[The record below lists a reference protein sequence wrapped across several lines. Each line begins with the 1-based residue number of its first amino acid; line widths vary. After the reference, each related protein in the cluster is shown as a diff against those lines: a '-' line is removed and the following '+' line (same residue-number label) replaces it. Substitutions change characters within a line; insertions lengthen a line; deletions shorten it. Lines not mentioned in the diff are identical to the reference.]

1 MNVRQS
7 AALRRQR
14 GLVLLLI
21 VLSMLAIGGTLLLTG
36 FVGGKSAERRL
47 AEGASADQRLLFARD
62 ALLGYAVGNIS
73 DVGRPGQLPA
83 PDNLQDGNY
92 DGNQNY
98 LSCLDGTAVNG
109 LPVLTVAGSA
119 NFRCIGK
126 LPWRTLGISLDTV
139 DEFDATGNVPWYAVS
154 ANLSANNI
162 CLDQINPTTVSAAP
176 ISYVCGSTTA
186 PPFPWLKVCDQ
197 SGKLLSDRVAFVVI
211 VPGAPIETAGRIQV
225 RSGSPRPQ
233 PGDYLDAIPV
243 PAGWSALPAA
253 QRCTTYD
260 NAALSN
266 EFVTADTT
274 SAFNDRLLYV
284 TIDELMARVESRV
297 AQQVREAL
305 ITFAAN
311 PQIGRYPWLA
321 PVGNP
326 SSATDAFIA
335 AVNTNSGLVPFH
347 TQTQTTGQRFKTEVN
362 WTIGTTAANDTK
374 TPATNYTTTFLCFSG
389 TYRCRLR
396 TTPGSTVIPRTVTL
410 AQFANLKTSG
420 VVTPDVSCKYS
431 TLTTLNCDT
440 YTYTQTQVVS
450 YDVCRRT
457 PAGTNSAGDGSVC
470 GGGGYIY
477 YGTFSGIQ
485 TRTIILD
492 LTAIQASGPAPANG
506 LTISADASNFVRR
519 SLTTA
524 SMSGFGLLSATDSWV
539 PTSPGTAPFDQTSA
553 FPTGY
558 SSTDGNGIVVAS
570 NIRVYPELPAWYFA
584 HKWNEYIYAAYSPDA
599 SPAVGGTACSANCLS
614 AGARNGLN
622 AVVISAGKM
631 INSQNRY
638 AGTPTVDDFLETPN
652 NTGTTTRIFAE
663 QNANHTSTY
672 IDTVATIPR

>member
-211 VPGAPIETAGRIQV
+211 VPGAPIETTGRAQV

-233 PGDYLDAIPV
+233 PGDYLDAIPQ

-253 QRCTTYD
+253 QRCATYD

-305 ITFAAN
+305 AN
-311 PQIGRYPWLA
+311 YATAYGRYPWLA
-321 PVGNP
+321 PIGNP
-326 SSATDAFIA
+326 SSVTNAYLATSGTI
-335 AVNTNSGLVPFH
+335 SGLVPFH
-347 TQTQTTGQRFKTEVN
+347 TPALGQQFKTELT
-362 WTIGTTAANDTK
+362 WSIGASAASDSVVPATSSSPAFLCFGGAYQCRIRTTAAT
-374 TPATNYTTTFLCFSG
+374 AT
-389 TYRCRLR
+389 
-396 TTPGSTVIPRTVTL
+396 IPRTVTS
-410 AQFANLKTSG
+410 AQFQALKVSSVTTPSLLCSYTALTNL
-420 VVTPDVSCKYS
+420 SCDIYS
-431 TLTTLNCDT
+431 F
-440 YTYTQTQVVS
+440 TQTQSVS
-450 YDVCRRT
+450 YNVQRRICCGS
-457 PAGTNSAGDGSVC
+457 GTYVLYGSN
-470 GGGGYIY
+470 YP
-477 YGTFSGIQ
+477 GTQ
-485 TRTIILD
+485 TRTITVQFTGL
-492 LTAIQASGPAPANG
+492 QASNTP
-506 LTISADASNFVRR
+506 TYTSDASQFVRR
-519 SLTTA
+519 SMTT
-524 SMSGFGLLSATDSWV
+524 SSISSIGMLSAVDSWV
-539 PTSPGTAPFDQTSA
+539 PDGAGAAPFDIPPALQTGSA
-553 FPTGY
+553 NT
-558 SSTDGNGIVVAS
+558 NGFGVVTLS
-570 NIRVYPELPAWYFA
+570 NIRVLPELPSWYA
-584 HKWNEYIYAAYSPDA
+584 SHKWNEFIVAA
-599 SPAVGGTACSANCLS
+599 
-614 AGARNGLN
+614 
-622 AVVISAGKM
+622 I
-631 INSQNRY
+631 
-638 AGTPTVDDFLETPN
+638 
-652 NTGTTTRIFAE
+652 
-663 QNANHTSTY
+663 
-672 IDTVATIPR
+672 